1 MMYLT
6 QIKRTVREGGLM
18 AKHSGAG
25 EVKEHSSFSKL
36 FMATCLYS
44 EKKQTCDM

>member
-1 MMYLT
+1 
-6 QIKRTVREGGLM
+6 M